1 MMERDNESKRI
12 NMVYP
17 TKRLINTVYSL
28 QNQVTHNI
36 LPNLIYIFMV
46 ISFNQKQKK
55 SLTYFRT

>member
-17 TKRLINTVYSL
+17 TKRLINTVYNL
-28 QNQVTHNI
+28 QNQVTRNI

-46 ISFNQKQKK
+46 ISFSKKKKK
-55 SLTYFRT
+55 SLTYFST

>member
-12 NMVYP
+12 SMVYP

-46 ISFNQKQKK
+46 ISFSQKQKK
-55 SLTYFRT
+55 IFDVF

>member
-17 TKRLINTVYSL
+17 TKRLINTVYNL
-28 QNQVTHNI
+28 QNQVTRNI

-46 ISFNQKQKK
+46 ISFSQKQKK
-55 SLTYFRT
+55 IFDVF

>member
-46 ISFNQKQKK
+46 ISFSQKQKK